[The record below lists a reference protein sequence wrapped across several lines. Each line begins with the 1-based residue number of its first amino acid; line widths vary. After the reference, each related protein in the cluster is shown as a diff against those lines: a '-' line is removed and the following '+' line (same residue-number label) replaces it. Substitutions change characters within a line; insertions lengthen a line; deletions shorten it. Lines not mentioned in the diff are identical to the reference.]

1 MRKLKNDPS
10 VVALLLCNILKPLFT
25 PLNYPVTYKKCFLAS
40 YFVSVEK
47 DGCGCWVTFCNLAVN
62 KLRVMAHKGGLSAG
76 LSGYVG
82 QGFETCVLVC
92 ARQ

>member
-1 MRKLKNDPS
+1 MFS
-10 VVALLLCNILKPLFT
+10 GFLFC
-25 PLNYPVTYKKCFLAS
+25 VCGKG
-40 YFVSVEK
+40 